1 MNDSKIPQINSP
13 QKAVDHIVNWL
24 IDYIHQSN
32 LNGFTVGISGGV
44 DSALTSALCAL
55 TGYKTLCLEMN
66 IHQEK
71 QQVHRALNHI
81 NWLESN
87 YSNVESESVN
97 LTPMFDSFV
106 EHMSQYKVSSEHL
119 DLSLAN
125 SRSRLR
131 MLTLYYFASA
141 NRYLVVGTGNKVEDF
156 GVGFFTKYGDGGV
169 DISPI
174 ADLLKSHVYQLASY
188 LGIEKSILQAQP
200 TDGLWSDHR
209 TDQDQL
215 GANYDALEWAM
226 NQSKQSVNQNEL
238 SDEQQII
245 FSTYRQFQKKN
256 QHKMSP
262 IPICHMPKEIFE

>member
-1 MNDSKIPQINSP
+1 MKDFRIPKINSP
-13 QKAVDHIVNWL
+13 QKAIDHIVNWL
-24 IDYIHQSN
+24 VDYIDASN
-32 LNGFTVGISGGV
+32 LNGFTVGVSGGV
-44 DSALTSALCAL
+44 DSALTSTLCAL

-71 QQVHRALNHI
+71 QQVNRALSHI
-81 NWLESN
+81 GWLESN
-87 YSNVESESVN
+87 YSNVESQSVN

-106 EHMSQYKVSSEHL
+106 EHMSQYKLSSEHL

-131 MLTLYYFASA
+131 MVTLYYFASA
-141 NRYLVVGTGNKVEDF
+141 KRYLVVGTGNKVEDF

-188 LGIEKSILQAQP
+188 LGIKKSILQAHP

-215 GANYDALEWAM
+215 GVNYDALEWAM
-226 NQSKQSVNQNEL
+226 SQSEKSVNQNEL
-238 SDEQQII
+238 SDEKQTILNTYQQ
-245 FSTYRQFQKKN
+245 FHQKN

-262 IPICHMPKEIFE
+262 IPICPIPKEIFE